1 MSAGL
6 LARQAR
12 APAATG
18 RRPEALICAAP
29 RAGNLFFAVPIACV
43 CSGPDGHGLPIRHS
57 ARPTLVR
64 CDDRRR
70 AARSCAPA
78 GWKRPRTNLSGT
90 RQMLINDRPEQGQIC
105 ALFVSWL
112 AIARQVGC
120 RIASPELLPCS
131 EVLPHSNCSPT
142 VLHRW
147 ERIWGKSAWR
157 HETSW

>member
-112 AIARQVGC
+112 AIARQVG